1 MMKQYVASLRLRRGI
16 LLFGFL
22 ALVSPTIINYRPY
35 PLGWDEAYYLNRII
49 CTNQAV
55 YHLSLSR
62 LDDCLAHTHK
72 GPVMQVINVP
82 WGKAGGTERGIGLA
96 FVGLAL
102 FIWTFILITYC
113 TCLRGGI
120 HPALLLLA
128 AATICLSR
136 FLRASAGAMMTD
148 MLLGWCVA
156 LALMLIPLEYR
167 TPSRGFWS
175 SFARG
180 LFWGLVIDA
189 GILNKVTFGFFLV
202 IVGMSLLTV
211 RQDHSGQ
218 RPVLYAAAGCVIG
231 AMPAIVIWRYYGL
244 NFLRFAVM
252 AAWGQYALFWDVR
265 GMTPAN
271 YLQRYVSQ
279 LGLAVIPLGILMVL
293 FVRGLVVEKER
304 RLGRLL
310 PIAIILMYLALAARS
325 HNRDPRFGIPVM
337 IAMPICLAW
346 TSDRQQSAQ
355 RVGPAPIITALLLGV
370 ALFLPMIRRPELG
383 PIRQVG
389 HLLKTLSRDNES
401 KDGRVR
407 VVIAT
412 DGPAFNVDTF
422 LLAKQVDWN
431 NLRNIDIDTLVYD
444 AINNHTLDEGFK
456 RIDTAN
462 YVLFL
467 RPGVTPGADWS
478 RVHASSYRQYC
489 EKVAILQD
497 SNLSAEFD
505 VFKVRTPR
513 GPETPGK

>member
-1 MMKQYVASLRLRRGI
+1 MTTQLDASLRLRRGI
-16 LLFGFL
+16 LLLCFL
-22 ALVSPTIINYRPY
+22 ALVSPTVISYRSY
-35 PLGWDEAYYLNRII
+35 PLGWDEAYYLNRMI

-72 GPVMQVINVP
+72 GPIMQVVNLP

-102 FIWTFILITYC
+102 FIWIFILITYC

-128 AATICLSR
+128 ALTICLSR

-167 TPSRGFWS
+167 TPSKGFWS
-175 SFARG
+175 SFKRG
-180 LFWGLVIDA
+180 LFWGLVVDV
-189 GILNKVTFGFFLV
+189 GTLNKVTFGFFLV
-202 IVGMSLLTV
+202 VVGMSLLTI
-211 RQDHSGQ
+211 RQDHSGR
-218 RPVLYAAAGCVIG
+218 RPVLYAAAGCVTG

-252 AAWGQYALFWDVR
+252 AAWGQYASFWDVH
-265 GMTPAN
+265 GMTPAG

-279 LGLAVIPLGILMVL
+279 LGLAVVPLAVLIVL
-293 FVRGLVVEKER
+293 FVRGLVLEKQR
-304 RLGRLL
+304 RLGRTL
-310 PIAIILMYLALAARS
+310 PIAIILIYLAMAARS
-325 HNRDPRFGIPVM
+325 HNRDPRFAIPVM

-346 TSDRQQSAQ
+346 TSGLQRSAE
-355 RVGPAPIITALLLGV
+355 RAGRTPIVTALLLGV
-370 ALFLPMIRRPELG
+370 VLFVPMIRRPELD

-389 HLLKTLSRDNES
+389 DLLTTFSHDNEG
-401 KDGRVR
+401 KDAHIR

-412 DGPAFNVDTF
+412 DGPAFNIDTF
-422 LLAKQVDWN
+422 LLAKQVGWD
-431 NLRNIDIDTLVYD
+431 NLKRIDVDTLVYD
-444 AINNHTLDEGFK
+444 AINGRTVEDGFK

-467 RPGVTPGADWS
+467 RPGITPGAGWS
-478 RVHASSYRQYC
+478 RIHASSYRQYC
-489 EKVAILQD
+489 EKVAMLQD
-497 SNLSAEFD
+497 SNLSAYFD
-505 VFKVRTPR
+505 VFKVRTSQV
-513 GPETPGK
+513 GETSGR